1 MPSKGVEMLPKE
13 PHDKDDV
20 NPRTDLRGTF
30 KEIRKDIEKAQS
42 KEDLTELYKR
52 SVYMILMTHSSPID
66 DKLDRELKRKR
77 ETTEREFAR
86 AVRMINLQAKKL
98 GLEPDYN
105 EDWKSLATNGY
116 ETEDENLLE
125 AQSTAGIIRE

>member
-1 MPSKGVEMLPKE
+1 MITSE

-20 NPRTDLRGTF
+20 NPRTDMRGTF
-30 KEIRKDIEKAQS
+30 QEIHDDIEKAQT

-66 DKLDRELKRKR
+66 LNSDLEMKRKR
-77 ETTEREFAR
+77 ETAESEF
-86 AVRMINLQAKKL
+86 VRIVRLINQQAEEI
-98 GLEPDYN
+98 GVEANYS

-116 ETEDENLLE
+116 ETEGENLLE
-125 AQSTAGIIRE
+125 AQRSVGIVKE

>member
-1 MPSKGVEMLPKE
+1 MITSE

-30 KEIRKDIEKAQS
+30 KEIRNDIEKAQT

-66 DKLDRELKRKR
+66 VNSDHEMKRKR
-77 ETTEREFAR
+77 ETAESEF
-86 AVRMINLQAKKL
+86 VRVVRLINQQAK
-98 GLEPDYN
+98 EIDVEANYN

-116 ETEDENLLE
+116 ETEGENLLE
-125 AQSTAGIIRE
+125 AQRNAGIVKK